1 MKIKIHPVLRP
12 GIVLL
17 LMIALCSC
25 SFAQSDMLSTLE
37 NHQPEKQGVQI
48 GVGSGGDASQKPAA
62 VAMVPNDTFSKFMD
76 RINALF
82 AKLNSLASRVNQLID
97 RLAKAKTAKNNT
109 GANVSAKPAPS
120 GSKPAVST
128 SGNSESAAL
137 NAWKGGKLS
146 PAKFCELLGP
156 IAAATFA
163 ATGVPASVTLAQ
175 AALETGWGASTIGS
189 AKNLFG
195 IKGTGPAGSV
205 TVPTKEWSGGRFI
218 TINAKFRKYNTW
230 KESVD
235 DHARLISQVSRYKN
249 CMKYKNDPDQF
260 AREVQK
266 AGYAT
271 DPNYANKLIS
281 IMKANNLY
289 KWDK

>member
-1 MKIKIHPVLRP
+1 MNIHVRQPLRS
-12 GIVLL
+12 GIAVL
-17 LMIALCSC
+17 LMIAVCSC
-25 SFAQSDMLSTLE
+25 SLAQSDLMSILE
-37 NHQPEKQGVQI
+37 NHQPEKQGAQ
-48 GVGSGGDASQKPAA
+48 VGGGAGGDASRNPA
-62 VAMVPNDTFSKFMD
+62 VATTVSGSVFANFLD
-76 RINALF
+76 RVNRLF
-82 AKLNSLASRVNQLID
+82 AKLNVLASRVNRLIE
-97 RLAKAKTAKNNT
+97 RLATAKTPKST
-109 GANVSAKPAPS
+109 SGGSPG
-120 GSKPAVST
+120 GSKPKASAP
-128 SGNSESAAL
+128 GNGESSSL

-156 IAAATFA
+156 VAAATFA

-205 TVPTKEWSGGRFI
+205 TVPTREWSGGRFI

-249 CMKYKNDPDQF
+249 CMKYRNDPDRF

-271 DPNYANKLIS
+271 DPNYANKLIG

>member
-1 MKIKIHPVLRP
+1 MKTSVWLRS
-12 GIVLL
+12 
-17 LMIALCSC
+17 LMAVIAIGMMYTGA
-25 SFAQSDMLSTLE
+25 FAQDMLTTLE
-37 NHQPEKQGVQI
+37 NHDPVKDQATAPAVGTGGAQPAK
-48 GVGSGGDASQKPAA
+48 DAAA
-62 VAMVPNDTFSKFMD
+62 SSASNSVFTKFLE

-82 AKLNSLASRVNQLID
+82 AKLDSLASRVNQLMD
-97 RLAKAKTAKNNT
+97 RLAKARASTAATATT
-109 GANVSAKPAPS
+109 GASSAAKPAASSS
-120 GSKPAVST
+120 GT
-128 SGNSESAAL
+128 GESAAL

-156 IAAATFA
+156 VAAATFA

-175 AALETGWGASTIGS
+175 AALETGWGSSTIGS

-205 TVPTKEWSGGRFI
+205 TVPTKECYNGKWV
-218 TINAKFRKYNTW
+218 TINDKFRKYNTW

-249 CMKYKNDPDQF
+249 CMNYKNNPDQF

-271 DPNYANKLIS
+271 DPGYASKLIS

>member
-1 MKIKIHPVLRP
+1 MNIHFRSVLRP
-12 GIVLL
+12 GIAVLL
-17 LMIALCSC
+17 MVALCSNAV
-25 SFAQSDMLSTLE
+25 AQSDMMSTLE

-48 GVGSGGDASQKPAA
+48 GVGAGGDASQSPAA
-62 VAMVPNDTFSKFMD
+62 VATVPTDVFSKFLD
-76 RINALF
+76 RVNKLF
-82 AKLNSLASRVNQLID
+82 EKLNSLASRVNQLID
-97 RLAKAKTAKNNT
+97 RLAKAR
-109 GANVSAKPAPS
+109 APKSTSGGSSS
-120 GSKPAVST
+120 GSKPPAST
-128 SGNSESAAL
+128 AGNGESAAL

-156 IAAATFA
+156 VAAATFV

-205 TVPTKEWSGGRFI
+205 TVPTREWSGGRFI
-218 TINAKFRKYNTW
+218 TINARFRKYNTW

-249 CMKYKNDPDQF
+249 CMKYKNNPDQF

>member
-1 MKIKIHPVLRP
+1 MNIHFPSVLRP
-12 GIVLL
+12 GIAVLL
-17 LMIALCSC
+17 MAALCS
-25 SFAQSDMLSTLE
+25 SVFAQSDMMSTLE
-37 NHQPEKQGVQI
+37 NHQPEKQGVRI
-48 GVGSGGDASQKPAA
+48 GVGAGGDISQNPAA
-62 VAMVPNDTFSKFMD
+62 PVPNDVFTKFLD
-76 RINALF
+76 RVNKLF
-82 AKLNSLASRVNQLID
+82 AKLNSLASRVNQLLD
-97 RLAKAKTAKNNT
+97 RIAKAKASPNT
-109 GANVSAKPAPS
+109 SGGSSN
-120 GSKPAVST
+120 GSKQPASKPG
-128 SGNSESAAL
+128 SGESAAL
-137 NAWKGGKLS
+137 NAWKGGRLS

-156 IAAATFA
+156 VAAATFA

-189 AKNLFG
+189 AKNLCG
-195 IKGTGPAGSV
+195 MKGAGPAGSV
-205 TVPTKEWSGGRFI
+205 TGPTKEWSGGRFI

-289 KWDK
+289 RWDK